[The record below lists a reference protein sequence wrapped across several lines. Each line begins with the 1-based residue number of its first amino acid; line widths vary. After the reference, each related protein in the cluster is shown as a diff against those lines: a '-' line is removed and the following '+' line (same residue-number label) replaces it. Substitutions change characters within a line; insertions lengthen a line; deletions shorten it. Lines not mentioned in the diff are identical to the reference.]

1 MFQKMLQGGSDGG
14 GLVIPSEFT
23 YFSSSTSSVQNLT
36 VGKTYFVVYIRV
48 GNFDTGTPS
57 SGEVLL
63 SKTITYD
70 SNFKVDV
77 WAGIVKATEKTI
89 TFQGSNNIGF
99 AVQLD

>member
-23 YFSSSTSSVQNLT
+23 YFSNSTSSVQNLT
-36 VGKTYFVVYIRV
+36 VGKTYFVVYLRL
-48 GNFDTGTPS
+48 GTFDTGTPS

-63 SKTITYD
+63 SKTVTW
-70 SNFKVDV
+70 NGNLEVGV

-89 TFQGSNNIGF
+89 TFKGSNNIGF